1 MTYRDAVARL
11 LALRGGE
18 MVGMRPGLAPIQAL
32 LDAVGNPE
40 SRMRLVQIGGTNGKG
55 SASAMVAAMLH
66 AAGVRTGLYTSPH
79 LRSLRERIRVDGRCI
94 AEDDVAD
101 GVDALGTLFA
111 RLDASVF
118 EAITALAL
126 DHFARAG
133 VEVAVLEVGL
143 GGRLDAT
150 TVGRPQVT
158 VLTRI
163 DYDHQALLGDT
174 LARIAWDKAHIIRSG
189 VAVSARQ
196 DPEAEAPIVERAAAL
211 SVPLLLEGRELSV
224 TVREA
229 SLDGQR
235 LDLAGPDWRIED
247 ARCALLGPHQPSNA
261 LVAVA
266 AARVMGV
273 GEGAIRR
280 GLAEVRW
287 PGRFQVLRGSPTVIL
302 DGAHNPGGAR
312 ALAASLRAYFP
323 GRPVTFVL
331 GISADKDQAGILTPL
346 LPLAERVI
354 FTAANSPRAA
364 DPEALRELARRLGPL
379 PVERLTVAARP
390 ADALALARTVSPD
403 ALVCAA
409 GSLFLLGELLADRPE
424 TLDLLCGINA
434 G

>member
-1 MTYRDAVARL
+1 MTYREAVARL

-18 MVGMRPGLAPIQAL
+18 MAGMRPGLGPIQAL

-55 SASAMVAAMLH
+55 SASAMVAAMLR

-79 LRSLRERIRVDGRCI
+79 LRSVRERIRVDGRCI

-111 RLDASVF
+111 RLDATVF
-118 EAITALAL
+118 EATTALAL

-150 TVGRPQVT
+150 TVGHPQVT
-158 VLTRI
+158 ALTRI

-196 DPEAEAPIVERAAAL
+196 DPEAEAPIVARAAAL

-224 TVREA
+224 SVREA

-235 LDLAGPDWRIED
+235 LDLGGPDWRIED

-261 LVAVA
+261 LVAVV
-266 AARVMGV
+266 AARVLGA
-273 GEGAIRR
+273 GEAAIRR

-287 PGRFQVLRGSPTVIL
+287 PGRFQVLPGSPTVIL

-331 GISADKDQAGILTPL
+331 GISGDKDQAGILGAL
-346 LPLAERVI
+346 LPLAEHVV
-354 FTAANSPRAA
+354 FTAADSPRAA
-364 DPEALRELARRLGPL
+364 DPETLRELARHLGPL
-379 PVERLTVAARP
+379 PAERLAVAMPP
-390 ADALALARTVSPD
+390 AAALSLARRSSPNG
-403 ALVCAA
+403 LVCAA
-409 GSLFLLGELLADRPE
+409 GSLFLLGELSADGPE
-424 TLDLLCGINA
+424 TLETLGGVDA

>member
-1 MTYRDAVARL
+1 MTYREAVARL

-18 MVGMRPGLAPIQAL
+18 MAGMRPGLAPIQTL

-55 SASAMVAAMLH
+55 SASAMLAAMLR

-79 LRSLRERIRVDGRCI
+79 LCSVRERIRVDGRCI
-94 AEDDVAD
+94 AEDDVLD

-111 RLDASVF
+111 RLDATVF
-118 EAITALAL
+118 EAITTLAL

-150 TVGRPQVT
+150 TVGRPDVT
-158 VLTRI
+158 ALTRI
-163 DYDHQALLGDT
+163 DHDHQALLGDT

-196 DPEAEAPIVERAAAL
+196 DPEAEAPVVERAAAVG
-211 SVPLLLEGRELSV
+211 VPLLLEGRELGVS
-224 TVREA
+224 VREA

-235 LDLAGPDWRIED
+235 LDLVGPDWRIED
-247 ARCALLGPHQPSNA
+247 ARCGLLGLHQSSNA

-266 AARVMGV
+266 AARVMGA
-273 GEGAIRR
+273 GEAAIRR

-287 PGRFQVLRGSPTVIL
+287 PGRFQVLPGSPTVIL

-312 ALAASLRAYFP
+312 ALAATLRAYCP

-331 GISADKDQAGILTPL
+331 GISADKDQAGILAPL
-346 LPLAERVI
+346 LPLAERVV
-354 FTAANSPRAA
+354 FTATNSPRAA
-364 DPEALRELARRLGPL
+364 DPETLRELARHLGPL
-379 PVERLTVAARP
+379 PAERLAVAARP
-390 ADALALARTVSPD
+390 TDALALARTVSPT

-424 TLDLLCGINA
+424 TLDLLCGADA

>member
-1 MTYRDAVARL
+1 MTYREAVARL

-18 MVGMRPGLAPIQAL
+18 MAGMRPGLAPIQAL

-55 SASAMVAAMLH
+55 SASAMLAAMLH
-66 AAGVRTGLYTSPH
+66 AAGLRTGLYTSPH
-79 LRSLRERIRVDGRCI
+79 LRSVRERIRVDGRCI
-94 AEDDVAD
+94 AEDDLAD

-111 RLDASVF
+111 RLDATVF
-118 EAITALAL
+118 EATTALAL

-150 TVGRPQVT
+150 TVGRPHVSA
-158 VLTRI
+158 LTRI

-196 DPEAEAPIVERAAAL
+196 EPEAETPILERAAAL
-211 SVPLLLEGRELSV
+211 SVPLLLEGRELGVS
-224 TVREA
+224 VREA
-229 SLDGQR
+229 SLAGQR
-235 LDLAGPDWRIED
+235 LDLSGPDWRIED

-266 AARVMGV
+266 AARVMGA
-273 GEGAIRR
+273 GEAAIRR

-287 PGRFQVLRGSPTVIL
+287 PGRFQVLAGSPTVIL
-302 DGAHNPGGAR
+302 DGAHNPAGAR

-323 GRPVTFVL
+323 GRPVAFVL
-331 GISADKDQAGILTPL
+331 GISADKDLAGILSPL
-346 LPLAERVI
+346 LPLAERVV

-364 DPEALRELARRLGPL
+364 DPESLRELARHLGPL
-379 PVERLTVAARP
+379 PGERLAVAARP
-390 ADALALARTVSPD
+390 AEALARLLQESPD
-403 ALVCAA
+403 GLVCAA

-424 TLDLLCGINA
+424 TLDLLCGIDA

>member
-150 TVGRPQVT
+150 TVGRPQVS

-211 SVPLLLEGRELSV
+211 SVPLLLEGRELGV

-229 SLDGQR
+229 ALGGQR

-266 AARVMGV
+266 AARVMGA

-287 PGRFQVLRGSPTVIL
+287 PGRFQVLPGSPTVIL

-364 DPEALRELARRLGPL
+364 DPETLRELARRLGPL
-379 PVERLTVAARP
+379 PVERLAVAARP
-390 ADALALARTVSPD
+390 ADALALAREVSPD

-409 GSLFLLGELLADRPE
+409 GSLFLLGELLADCPE

>member
-1 MTYRDAVARL
+1 MTYREAVARL

-18 MVGMRPGLAPIQAL
+18 MAGMRPGLAPIQAL

-55 SASAMVAAMLH
+55 SASAMLAAMLH
-66 AAGVRTGLYTSPH
+66 AAGLRTGLYTSPH
-79 LRSLRERIRVDGRCI
+79 LRSVRERIRVDGRCI
-94 AEDDVAD
+94 AEDDLAD

-111 RLDASVF
+111 RLDATVF
-118 EAITALAL
+118 EATTALAL

-150 TVGRPQVT
+150 TVGRPHVS

-196 DPEAEAPIVERAAAL
+196 DPEAETPIGERAAAVG
-211 SVPLLLEGRELSV
+211 VPLLLEGRELGVS
-224 TVREA
+224 VREA

-235 LDLAGPDWRIED
+235 LDLIGPDWRIED

-266 AARVMGV
+266 AARVMGA
-273 GEGAIRR
+273 GEAAIRR

-287 PGRFQVLRGSPTVIL
+287 PGRFQVLAGSPTVIL

-323 GRPVTFVL
+323 GRPVAFVL
-331 GISADKDQAGILTPL
+331 GISADKDLAGILSPL
-346 LPLAERVI
+346 LPLAERVV

-364 DPEALRELARRLGPL
+364 DPESLRELARHLGPL
-379 PVERLTVAARP
+379 PGERLAVAARP
-390 ADALALARTVSPD
+390 ADALARLRQESPH

-424 TLDLLCGINA
+424 TLDMLCGIDA
-434 G
+434 R

>member
-1 MTYRDAVARL
+1 MTYREAVARL

-18 MVGMRPGLAPIQAL
+18 MAGMRPGLAPIQAL

-55 SASAMVAAMLH
+55 SASAMLAAMLH
-66 AAGVRTGLYTSPH
+66 AAGLRTGLYTSPH
-79 LRSLRERIRVDGRCI
+79 LRSVRERIRVDGRCI
-94 AEDDVAD
+94 AEDDLAD

-111 RLDASVF
+111 RLDATVF
-118 EAITALAL
+118 EATTALAL

-150 TVGRPQVT
+150 TVGRPHVS

-196 DPEAEAPIVERAAAL
+196 EPEAETPILERAAAVG
-211 SVPLLLEGRELSV
+211 VPLLLEGRELGVS
-224 TVREA
+224 VREA

-235 LDLAGPDWRIED
+235 LDLTGPDWRIAD
-247 ARCALLGPHQPSNA
+247 VRCALLGPHQPSNA

-266 AARVMGV
+266 AARVMGA
-273 GEGAIRR
+273 GEAAIRR

-287 PGRFQVLRGSPTVIL
+287 PGRFQVLAGSPTVIL

-323 GRPVTFVL
+323 GRPVAFVL
-331 GISADKDQAGILTPL
+331 GISADKDLAGILSAL
-346 LPLAERVI
+346 LPLAERVV

-364 DPEALRELARRLGPL
+364 DPESLRELARHLGPL
-379 PVERLTVAARP
+379 PGERLAVAARP
-390 ADALALARTVSPD
+390 ADALARLRQESPN

-424 TLDLLCGINA
+424 TLDMLCGIDA

>member
-1 MTYRDAVARL
+1 MTYREAVARL

-18 MVGMRPGLAPIQAL
+18 MAGMRPGLGPIQAL

-55 SASAMVAAMLH
+55 SASAMVAAMLR

-79 LRSLRERIRVDGRCI
+79 LRSVRERIRVDGRCI

-111 RLDASVF
+111 RLDATVF
-118 EAITALAL
+118 EATTALAL

-158 VLTRI
+158 ALTRI

-196 DPEAEAPIVERAAAL
+196 DPEAEAPIVERATAVG
-211 SVPLLLEGRELSV
+211 VPLLLEGRELSV
-224 TVREA
+224 SVRAA

-266 AARVMGV
+266 AARVLGA
-273 GEGAIRR
+273 GDAAIRR

-287 PGRFQVLRGSPTVIL
+287 PGRFQVLPGSPTVIL

-331 GISADKDQAGILTPL
+331 GMSADKDHAGILTAL
-346 LPLAERVI
+346 LPLAERVV
-354 FTAANSPRAA
+354 FTAAASPRAA
-364 DPEALRELARRLGPL
+364 DPERLRELARHLGPL
-379 PVERLTVAARP
+379 PAERLTVAAPP
-390 ADALALARTVSPD
+390 AEALALAGRSSPNG
-403 ALVCAA
+403 LVCAA

-424 TLDLLCGINA
+424 TLEVLGDDDA

>member
-1 MTYRDAVARL
+1 MTYREAVARL

-18 MVGMRPGLAPIQAL
+18 MAGMRPGLAPIQAL

-55 SASAMVAAMLH
+55 SASAMLAAMLH
-66 AAGVRTGLYTSPH
+66 SAGLRTGLYTSPH
-79 LRSLRERIRVDGRCI
+79 LRSVRERIRVDGRCI
-94 AEDDVAD
+94 AEDDLAD

-111 RLDASVF
+111 RLDATVF
-118 EAITALAL
+118 EATTALAL

-150 TVGRPQVT
+150 TVGRPHVS

-196 DPEAEAPIVERAAAL
+196 EPEAETPILERAAAVG
-211 SVPLLLEGRELSV
+211 VPLLLEGRELGVS
-224 TVREA
+224 VREA

-235 LDLAGPDWRIED
+235 LDLTGPDWRMED

-266 AARVMGV
+266 AARVMGA
-273 GEGAIRR
+273 GEAAIRR

-287 PGRFQVLRGSPTVIL
+287 PGRFQVLAGSPTVIL

-323 GRPVTFVL
+323 GRPVAFVL
-331 GISADKDQAGILTPL
+331 GISADKDVAGILSPL
-346 LPLAERVI
+346 LPLAERVV

-364 DPEALRELARRLGPL
+364 DPESLRELARHLGPL
-379 PVERLTVAARP
+379 PGERLTVAARP
-390 ADALALARTVSPD
+390 ADALARLRQESPD

-424 TLDLLCGINA
+424 TLDMLCGIDA

>member
-1 MTYRDAVARL
+1 MTYREAVARL

-55 SASAMVAAMLH
+55 SASAMVAAMLQ

-94 AEDDVAD
+94 TEDDVAD

-118 EAITALAL
+118 EATTALAL

-196 DPEAEAPIVERAAAL
+196 DPEAAAPIVERAAAL
-211 SVPLLLEGRELSV
+211 SVPLLLEGRELGV
-224 TVREA
+224 AVREA

-247 ARCALLGPHQPSNA
+247 APCALLGPHQPSNA

-266 AARVMGV
+266 AARVMGA
-273 GEGAIRR
+273 GEVAIRR

-287 PGRFQVLRGSPTVIL
+287 PGRFQVLPGSPTVIL

-346 LPLAERVI
+346 LPLAERVV

-364 DPEALRELARRLGPL
+364 DPETLRALAQHLGPL
-379 PVERLTVAARP
+379 PVERLAVAARP
-390 ADALALARTVSPD
+390 ADALAQARMVSPN

-424 TLDLLCGINA
+424 TLDLLCGVDA

>member
-1 MTYRDAVARL
+1 MTYREAVARL

-18 MVGMRPGLAPIQAL
+18 MAGMRPGLAPIQTL

-55 SASAMVAAMLH
+55 SASAMLAAMLR

-79 LRSLRERIRVDGRCI
+79 LCSVRERIRVDGRCI
-94 AEDDVAD
+94 AEDDVVD

-111 RLDASVF
+111 RLDATVF
-118 EAITALAL
+118 EAITTLAL

-150 TVGRPQVT
+150 TVGRPDVT
-158 VLTRI
+158 ALTRI
-163 DYDHQALLGDT
+163 DHDHQALLGDT

-196 DPEAEAPIVERAAAL
+196 DPEAEAPVVERAAAVG
-211 SVPLLLEGRELSV
+211 VPLLLEGRELGVS
-224 TVREA
+224 VREA

-235 LDLAGPDWRIED
+235 LDLVGPDWRIED
-247 ARCALLGPHQPSNA
+247 ARCALLGLHQSSNA

-266 AARVMGV
+266 AARVMGA
-273 GEGAIRR
+273 GEAAIRR

-287 PGRFQVLRGSPTVIL
+287 PGRFQVLPGSPTVIL

-312 ALAASLRAYFP
+312 ALAASLREYFP

-346 LPLAERVI
+346 LLLAERVV
-354 FTAANSPRAA
+354 FTATNSPRAA
-364 DPEALRELARRLGPL
+364 DPETLRELARHLGPL
-379 PVERLTVAARP
+379 PAERLAVAARP
-390 ADALALARTVSPD
+390 TDALALARTVSPD

-409 GSLFLLGELLADRPE
+409 GSLFLLGEILADRPE
-424 TLDLLCGINA
+424 TLDLLCGADA

>member
-1 MTYRDAVARL
+1 MTYREAVARL

-55 SASAMVAAMLH
+55 SASAMVAAMLQ

-118 EAITALAL
+118 EATTALAL

-211 SVPLLLEGRELSV
+211 SVPLLLEGRELGV
-224 TVREA
+224 AVREA

-247 ARCALLGPHQPSNA
+247 APCALLGPHQPSNA

-266 AARVMGV
+266 AARVMGA

-287 PGRFQVLRGSPTVIL
+287 PGRFQVLPGSPTVIL

-323 GRPVTFVL
+323 RRPVTFVL

-364 DPEALRELARRLGPL
+364 DPETLRELARRLGPL
-379 PVERLTVAARP
+379 PVERLAVAARP
-390 ADALALARTVSPD
+390 ADALALARRASSQG
-403 ALVCAA
+403 LVCAA

>member
-1 MTYRDAVARL
+1 MTYREAVARL

-55 SASAMVAAMLH
+55 SASAMVAAMLQ

-94 AEDDVAD
+94 TEDDVAD

-118 EAITALAL
+118 EATTALAL

-133 VEVAVLEVGL
+133 VEVAVLEV
-143 GGRLDAT
+143 DAT

-211 SVPLLLEGRELSV
+211 SVPLLLEGRELGV
-224 TVREA
+224 AVREA

-266 AARVMGV
+266 AARVMGA

-287 PGRFQVLRGSPTVIL
+287 PGRFQVLPGSPTVIL

-323 GRPVTFVL
+323 RRPVTFVL

-364 DPEALRELARRLGPL
+364 DPETLRELARRLGPL
-379 PVERLTVAARP
+379 PVERLAVAARP
-390 ADALALARTVSPD
+390 ADALALARRVSSQG
-403 ALVCAA
+403 LVCAA

>member
-1 MTYRDAVARL
+1 MTYREAVARL

-18 MVGMRPGLAPIQAL
+18 MAGMRPGLAPIQAL

-55 SASAMVAAMLH
+55 SASAMLAAMLH
-66 AAGVRTGLYTSPH
+66 AAGLRTGLYTSPH
-79 LRSLRERIRVDGRCI
+79 LRSVRERIRVDGRCI
-94 AEDDVAD
+94 AEDDLAD

-111 RLDASVF
+111 RLDATVF
-118 EAITALAL
+118 EATTALAL

-150 TVGRPQVT
+150 TVGRPHVS

-196 DPEAEAPIVERAAAL
+196 EPEAETPILERAAAVG
-211 SVPLLLEGRELSV
+211 VPLLLEGRELGVS
-224 TVREA
+224 VREA

-235 LDLAGPDWRIED
+235 LDLTGPDWRIED

-266 AARVMGV
+266 AARVMGA
-273 GEGAIRR
+273 GEAAIRR

-287 PGRFQVLRGSPTVIL
+287 PGRFQVLAGSPTVIL

-312 ALAASLRAYFP
+312 ALAASLREYFP
-323 GRPVTFVL
+323 GRPVAFVL
-331 GISADKDQAGILTPL
+331 GISADKDLAGILSPL
-346 LPLAERVI
+346 LPLAERVV

-364 DPEALRELARRLGPL
+364 DPESLRELARHLGPL
-379 PVERLTVAARP
+379 PGERLAVAARP
-390 ADALALARTVSPD
+390 ADALARLRRESPD

-424 TLDLLCGINA
+424 TLDMLCGIDA

>member
-1 MTYRDAVARL
+1 MTYREAVARL

-55 SASAMVAAMLH
+55 SASAMVAAMLQ

-118 EAITALAL
+118 EATTALAL

-211 SVPLLLEGRELSV
+211 SVPLLLEGRELGV
-224 TVREA
+224 AVREA

-247 ARCALLGPHQPSNA
+247 ALCALLGPHQPSNA

-266 AARVMGV
+266 AARVMGA

-287 PGRFQVLRGSPTVIL
+287 PGRFQVLPGSPTVIL

-312 ALAASLRAYFP
+312 ALAASLCAYFP

-364 DPEALRELARRLGPL
+364 DPETLRELARRLGPL
-379 PVERLTVAARP
+379 PVERLAVAARP
-390 ADALALARTVSPD
+390 ADALALARRASSQG
-403 ALVCAA
+403 LVCAA

>member
-1 MTYRDAVARL
+1 MTYREAVARL

-18 MVGMRPGLAPIQAL
+18 MAGMRPGLAPIQAL

-55 SASAMVAAMLH
+55 SASAMLAAMLH
-66 AAGVRTGLYTSPH
+66 AAGLRTGLYTSPH
-79 LRSLRERIRVDGRCI
+79 LRSVRERIRVDGRCI
-94 AEDDVAD
+94 AEDDLAD

-111 RLDASVF
+111 RLDATVF
-118 EAITALAL
+118 EATTALAL

-150 TVGRPQVT
+150 TVGRPHVS

-196 DPEAEAPIVERAAAL
+196 DPEAETPIGERAAAVG
-211 SVPLLLEGRELSV
+211 VPLLLEGRELGVS
-224 TVREA
+224 VREA

-235 LDLAGPDWRIED
+235 LDLIGPDWRIED

-266 AARVMGV
+266 AARVMGA
-273 GEGAIRR
+273 GEAAIRR

-287 PGRFQVLRGSPTVIL
+287 PGRFQVLAGSPTVIL

-323 GRPVTFVL
+323 GRPVAFVL
-331 GISADKDQAGILTPL
+331 GISADKDLAGILSPL
-346 LPLAERVI
+346 LPLAERVV

-364 DPEALRELARRLGPL
+364 DPESLRELARHLGPL
-379 PVERLTVAARP
+379 PGERLAVAARP
-390 ADALALARTVSPD
+390 ADALARLRQESPD

-424 TLDLLCGINA
+424 TLDMLCGIDA
-434 G
+434 R

>member
-1 MTYRDAVARL
+1 MTYREAVARL

-18 MVGMRPGLAPIQAL
+18 MAGMRPGLETIQGL

-55 SASAMVAAMLH
+55 SASAMVAAMLQ
-66 AAGVRTGLYTSPH
+66 ADGIRTGLYTSPH

-94 AEDDVAD
+94 AEDDLAD

-118 EAITALAL
+118 EATTALAL
-126 DHFARAG
+126 DHFVRAG

-150 TVGRPQVT
+150 TVGRPQAT

-163 DYDHQALLGDT
+163 DLDHQLLLGDT

-196 DPEAEAPIVERAAAL
+196 DPEAEAPIVDRAAAVG
-211 SVPLLLEGRELSV
+211 VPLLREGRELAVS
-224 TVREA
+224 VREA

-235 LDLAGPDWRIED
+235 LDLTGPDWRID
-247 ARCALLGPHQPSNA
+247 GARCALLGPHQPSNA

-266 AARVMGV
+266 AARVAGA
-273 GEGAIRR
+273 GEAAIRR

-287 PGRFQVLRGSPTVIL
+287 PGRFQVLPGPPTVVL

-312 ALAASLRAYFP
+312 ALAASLRQYFP
-323 GRPVTFVL
+323 RQKVTFVL
-331 GISADKDQAGILTPL
+331 GISADKDQAAMLSAL
-346 LPLAERVI
+346 LPLAERAV
-354 FTAANSPRAA
+354 FTAADSPRAA
-364 DPEALRELARRLGPL
+364 PPEALRALALHLGPL
-379 PVERLTVAARP
+379 PAERLTVVARP
-390 ADALALARTVSPD
+390 ADALARARAAS
-403 ALVCAA
+403 ASGLVCAA
-409 GSLFLLGELLADRPE
+409 GSLFLLGQLLADQPE
-424 TLDLLCGINA
+424 TLDLLCGADA

>member
-1 MTYRDAVARL
+1 M
-11 LALRGGE
+11 
-18 MVGMRPGLAPIQAL
+18 
-32 LDAVGNPE
+32 
-40 SRMRLVQIGGTNGKG
+40 
-55 SASAMVAAMLH
+55 
-66 AAGVRTGLYTSPH
+66 
-79 LRSLRERIRVDGRCI
+79 DGRCI

-118 EAITALAL
+118 EATTALAL

-211 SVPLLLEGRELSV
+211 SVPLLLEGRELGV
-224 TVREA
+224 AVREA

-261 LVAVA
+261 VVAVA
-266 AARVMGV
+266 AARVMGA

-287 PGRFQVLRGSPTVIL
+287 PGRFQVLPGSPTVIL

-364 DPEALRELARRLGPL
+364 DPETLRELARRLGPL
-379 PVERLTVAARP
+379 PVERLAVAARP
-390 ADALALARTVSPD
+390 ADALALARRASSQG
-403 ALVCAA
+403 LVCAA
-409 GSLFLLGELLADRPE
+409 GSLFLLGELLADHPE

>member
-1 MTYRDAVARL
+1 MTYREAVARL

-18 MVGMRPGLAPIQAL
+18 MAGMRPGLAPIQAL

-55 SASAMVAAMLH
+55 SASAMLAAMLR

-79 LRSLRERIRVDGRCI
+79 LCSVRERIRVDGRCI
-94 AEDDVAD
+94 AEDDVVD

-111 RLDASVF
+111 RLDATVF
-118 EAITALAL
+118 EAITTLAL

-150 TVGRPQVT
+150 TVGRPDVT
-158 VLTRI
+158 GLTRI
-163 DYDHQALLGDT
+163 DHDHQALLGDT

-196 DPEAEAPIVERAAAL
+196 EPEAETPILERAAAVG
-211 SVPLLLEGRELSV
+211 VPLLLEGRELGVS
-224 TVREA
+224 VREA

-235 LDLAGPDWRIED
+235 LDLTGPDWRIED

-266 AARVMGV
+266 AARVMGA
-273 GEGAIRR
+273 GEAAIRR

-287 PGRFQVLRGSPTVIL
+287 PGRFQVLPGSPTVIL

-312 ALAASLRAYFP
+312 ALAAALRAYFP

-346 LPLAERVI
+346 LPLAERVV
-354 FTAANSPRAA
+354 FTATNSPRAA
-364 DPEALRELARRLGPL
+364 DPETLRELARHLGPL
-379 PVERLTVAARP
+379 PGERLAVAARP
-390 ADALALARTVSPD
+390 ADALARLRQESPD

-424 TLDLLCGINA
+424 TLDMLCGIDA